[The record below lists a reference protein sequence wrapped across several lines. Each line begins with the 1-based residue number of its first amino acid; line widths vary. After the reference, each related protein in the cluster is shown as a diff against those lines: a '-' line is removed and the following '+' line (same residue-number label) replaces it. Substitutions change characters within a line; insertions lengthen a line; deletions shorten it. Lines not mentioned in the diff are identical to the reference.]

1 MSIALEWNT
10 RTGYALTEL
19 ILFTITLLVVIAAIA
34 LSFIISFAQLT
45 SNVSFFS
52 TLRPL
57 FENVLPS
64 AIAFTAVE
72 KCPGKGG
79 KCPRKGRVNVVF
91 LGHQERIRRQPKERD
106 LRRVWVHVYFILL
119 CGLIMVWAV
128 SVFSDTIMYRKS
140 SSCTDLEVEDT
151 DLSCF
156 LLSSRNIPEGVK
168 QIIYEDKGDG
178 DLVPCEE
185 VQNYI
190 TSHNITYDL
199 EVICYQYRFNPLAA
213 LGISY
218 GAMKSIAFA
227 LISILGVL
235 LSIMNKIY
243 KECFFQGI
251 DDDIES
257 GGRNYKSRDGIPNSK
272 IIASHVVLILLSI
285 VMITILAIVLAII
298 HRVAGT
304 KNSGYDFL
312 RGERFYCFS
321 VTLLVPITIIFTLGL
336 FPWWAFEPLEKPPE
350 WDIKDLTKKKQITSK
365 MHQMVHNMVLHHK
378 FSTGFAALLEAVVTG
393 ASKLTNDQE
402 DDYQKVEM
410 EDQ

>member
-1 MSIALEWNT
+1 MSSALEWNT

-19 ILFTITLLVVIAAIA
+19 VLFTIALLVVIAAIT

-72 KCPGKGG
+72 KCPGE
-79 KCPRKGRVNVVF
+79 GRVNVVF
-91 LGHQERIRRQPKERD
+91 LGHQERIRRQPKKRD

-128 SVFSDTIMYRKS
+128 SVFSDTIMYRKT
-140 SSCTDLEVEDT
+140 SSCTDLAVEDT

-168 QIIYEDKGDG
+168 QIIDENEGDG

-190 TSHNITYDL
+190 MSQNITFDL

-227 LISILGVL
+227 LISILGLL
-235 LSIMNKIY
+235 LSIMNNIY
-243 KECFFQGI
+243 KKCIFQRF
-251 DDDIES
+251 DDDIEGNFSASS
-257 GGRNYKSRDGIPNSK
+257 GHNYKSRAGIPNST
-272 IIASHVVLILLSI
+272 IIASHVVLLLLS
-285 VMITILAIVLAII
+285 TIIIAILTIVLAVI
-298 HRVAGT
+298 HKVAGT
-304 KNSGYDFL
+304 KNSGYDFM
-312 RGERFYCFS
+312 RGERFYCYS
-321 VTLLVPITIIFTLGL
+321 VTVLVPITIIFTLGL
-336 FPWWAFEPLEKPPE
+336 FPWWAFEPLDDPPE
-350 WDIKDLTKKKQITSK
+350 CDITDLTKKQITSK
-365 MHQMVHNMVLHHK
+365 MHRMVHNMVLHHK
-378 FSTGFAALLEAVVTG
+378 FSTGFAALLEAVVTS
-393 ASKLTNDQE
+393 AINSDT
-402 DDYQKVEM
+402 
-410 EDQ
+410 